1 MIQKE
6 KHTIKDVVTV
16 SGVKWAKPTGNKIK
30 ALPVLRA
37 GLDLA
42 GQQVE
47 FDRLPV
53 GLRTHNTARLNIV
66 GNTHKHTH
74 VHAEPIGRSSRPSVP
89 GSG

>member
-1 MIQKE
+1 M
-6 KHTIKDVVTV
+6 VRV

-42 GQQVE
+42 GEQVE

-53 GLRTHNTARLNIV
+53 GLRTHNRAGLSIV
-66 GNTHKHTH
+66 ETHTNTHTH
-74 VHAEPIGRSSRPSVP
+74 VHTEPMGRPSVS